1 MANIKDVAKKA
12 GVGISTVSRVINDT
26 KNVSP
31 ELRVK
36 VERAI
41 DELGYSTNQI
51 ARGLKISQTR
61 NIAVIVTAI
70 SRIFFTT
77 ILEGINKTAE
87 KYGYSIYISET
98 NDSLETEIKL
108 VRSYLSQWVDGIIIA
123 SVAYGDDKRAER
135 YVAAMSKF
143 NKKGA
148 RIPVIT
154 LEYPVDNEMIDAIVV
169 DHEKAAYEAVS
180 HLIDV
185 GKRDIMHITV
195 PLNTYM
201 GQKRVEGYKRA
212 LKEHD
217 IPLDETMIVEGDY
230 TSHLGYKAVN
240 RFLDAGR
247 KFDGIFAANDQMAVG
262 ALRAC
267 NERGIILP
275 DDVALIGNDNVFV
288 SSIVEPSLSSI
299 DVPRY
304 EIGATAM
311 ERMHYLLTHGEKKEK
326 KRKIITLDTKIV
338 VRETTV
344 KGERNNL
351 KYLDW

>member
-169 DHEKAAYEAVS
+169 VS
-180 HLIDV
+180 MKKGMRLHRCIPFFID
-185 GKRDIMHITV
+185 
-195 PLNTYM
+195 NT
-201 GQKRVEGYKRA
+201 
-212 LKEHD
+212 L
-217 IPLDETMIVEGDY
+217 
-230 TSHLGYKAVN
+230 
-240 RFLDAGR
+240 
-247 KFDGIFAANDQMAVG
+247 
-262 ALRAC
+262 
-267 NERGIILP
+267 
-275 DDVALIGNDNVFV
+275 
-288 SSIVEPSLSSI
+288 
-299 DVPRY
+299 
-304 EIGATAM
+304 
-311 ERMHYLLTHGEKKEK
+311 
-326 KRKIITLDTKIV
+326 
-338 VRETTV
+338 
-344 KGERNNL
+344 
-351 KYLDW
+351 